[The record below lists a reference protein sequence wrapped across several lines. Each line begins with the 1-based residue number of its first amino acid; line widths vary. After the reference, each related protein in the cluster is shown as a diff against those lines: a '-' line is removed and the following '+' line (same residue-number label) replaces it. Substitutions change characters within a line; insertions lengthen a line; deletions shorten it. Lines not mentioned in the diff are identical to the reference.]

1 MKKDGENTE
10 MITVRHGSDED
21 ELGIIINAWEKDNM
35 VSVKDPWKGVNNLT
49 AFDDIESIVSLF
61 EDIVA

>member
-1 MKKDGENTE
+1 

-21 ELGIIINAWEKDNM
+21 ELGIIFNAWEKDDM
-35 VSVKDPWKGVNNLT
+35 VSVKDPWNGINNLT